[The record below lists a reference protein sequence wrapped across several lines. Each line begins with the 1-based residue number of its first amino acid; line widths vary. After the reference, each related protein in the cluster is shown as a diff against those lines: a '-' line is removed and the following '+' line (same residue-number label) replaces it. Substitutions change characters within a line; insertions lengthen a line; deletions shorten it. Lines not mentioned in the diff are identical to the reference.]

1 MKDLP
6 TLTVII
12 GSTRPGRVGALIGQ
26 WFTARARG
34 HGGFDVGVADLAAI
48 NLPMLDEP
56 NHPQLRQYL
65 HQHTRDWSAVIDRS
79 DAVVFVTP
87 EYNHGYPAPIKNAI
101 DFLYH
106 EWADKPAG
114 FVSYGGVSA
123 GTRSVQ
129 QLKPVVTAV
138 GMIPV
143 ITMVNIPFVAQFFD
157 DNGRLKTNDVMEQA
171 AGAMLDELVR
181 VQRLLRPA
189 GAEPVPQFSGR

>member
-1 MKDLP
+1 MKELP

-12 GSTRPGRVGALIGQ
+12 GSTRPGRLGTAIGQ
-26 WFTARARG
+26 WFAARAQA
-34 HGGFDVGVADLAAI
+34 HGGFDVDVQDLAAV

-65 HQHTRDWSAVIDRS
+65 HQHTRDWSAAIGRA

-87 EYNHGYPAPIKNAI
+87 EYNHGYPATIKNAI

-138 GMIPV
+138 GMMPV
-143 ITMVNIPFVAQFFD
+143 ITMVNIPFVAQFVD
-157 DNGRLKTNDVMEQA
+157 DGHVKANDVMEKA
-171 AGAMLDELVR
+171 AEAMLDELLR
-181 VQRLLRPA
+181 VQRLLQPA
-189 GAEPVPQFSGR
+189 GAEPISQLGAR